1 MEKDMIPK
9 IWRDRGVTDQQ
20 QVIDAINEAF
30 SAKEKLG
37 SNVFVGSS
45 SCGNICIITDYRSGE
60 ISDAYPAGVDKDTFL
75 KIKKELQDSVV
86 DEQDTMQ
93 LEVTALA
100 IAIDYMNYPDAFL
113 NKEEV
118 NGRYA
123 LFDSVVITGDN
134 GDELLVISIEG
145 LGSIA
150 LSYAD
155 IKSIFEKYRQ

>member
-1 MEKDMIPK
+1 MNMIPK
-9 IWRDRGVTDQQ
+9 IWQDRGVTDEQ

-37 SNVFVGSS
+37 SNVFVGPS

-60 ISDAYPAGVDKDTFL
+60 ISDAYPVRIDKDIYL
-75 KIKKELQDSVV
+75 QIKNDLQDSVI
-86 DEQDTMQ
+86 DGQDAMQ

-100 IAIDYMNYPDAFL
+100 IAIDYMNYQDAFL

-118 NGRYA
+118 MGRYA
-123 LFDSVVITGDN
+123 LFDSVVQKSDN
-134 GDELLVISIEG
+134 GDEILVISIED

-150 LSYAD
+150 LSYMA
-155 IKSIFEKYRQ
+155 IKAIFEKYR